1 VDREPVRSVGT
12 RTMIDVLKSV
22 LFTRRTSEDDLTEI
36 ERGSSVRMVCVP
48 VVDGRR
54 RRQVYVDVSL
64 TPGADW
70 WEVFGHPPYQ
80 VFGATRPPLW
90 TADPMVELS
99 GRSSSGDWTVRVTSA
114 DLPTIRAVLARV
126 TDRR

>member
-48 VVDGRR
+48 VHVRD
-54 RRQVYVDVSL
+54 L
-64 TPGADW
+64 TPFRRGCLP
-70 WEVFGHPPYQ
+70 G
-80 VFGATRPPLW
+80 
-90 TADPMVELS
+90 
-99 GRSSSGDWTVRVTSA
+99 SSA
-114 DLPTIRAVLARV
+114 
-126 TDRR
+126 